1 MVSDPITADGSQL
14 TNRLLAKLYVAQH
27 RHLHGAI
34 VDLVQIGVPL
44 AEVAVVV
51 GMTENEVQQ
60 ILDEAAE
67 LASRAIGRPPPGAGP
82 PSTGNSPPS

>member
-1 MVSDPITADGSQL
+1 MVRTKHWVNIDTQDYADMHLCGECMEPMVPVP
-14 TNRLLAKLYVAQH
+14 VA
-27 RHLHGAI
+27 
-34 VDLVQIGVPL
+34 V

>member
-1 MVSDPITADGSQL
+1 MASDAIAADGSQL

-44 AEVAVVV
+44 AEIAVVV
-51 GMTENEVQQ
+51 GMTTEEVQE
-60 ILDEAAE
+60 ILDQATE
-67 LASRAIGRPPPGAGP
+67 LASRAIGRPPGAGR
-82 PSTGNSPPS
+82 PST

>member
-1 MVSDPITADGSQL
+1 MASDAIAADGSQL

-51 GMTENEVQQ
+51 GMAAEEVQR

-67 LASRAIGRPPPGAGP
+67 LASRAIGRPPG
-82 PSTGNSPPS
+82 TGRPSPPGGTS

>member
-1 MVSDPITADGSQL
+1 MPSDAIAADGSQL

-51 GMTENEVQQ
+51 GMAAEEVQR

-67 LASRAIGRPPPGAGP
+67 LASRAIGRPPAAERP
-82 PSTGNSPPS
+82 SPPGGTR